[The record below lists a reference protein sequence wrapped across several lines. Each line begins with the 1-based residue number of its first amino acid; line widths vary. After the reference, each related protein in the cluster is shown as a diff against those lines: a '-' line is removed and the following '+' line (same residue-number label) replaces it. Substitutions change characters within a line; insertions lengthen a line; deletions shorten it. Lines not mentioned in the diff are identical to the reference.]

1 MKLQYLVTGMPRS
14 GTVYM
19 ARLLTSAGL
28 MCGHESIFA
37 LDGIE
42 GAIQALSDEYVKTSV
57 VSNDV
62 PESWFNHRTQV
73 AESSYLAAPFLD
85 HSCLADTR
93 IIHVVR
99 NPLLVISSL
108 LLDVD
113 FFKEKDQIPYLDF
126 VHKHLPELKKINNEI
141 ERITAYYVWWNNLL
155 EQKSVGK
162 QYLRLKIEEAVG
174 SPLFDFLEIKQ
185 PEKLYSN
192 TEINS
197 WKKRKRNICLD
208 DIPNGNIKN
217 EFILLLEK
225 YKQIR

>member
-1 MKLQYLVTGMPRS
+1 MKIQYLVTGMPRS

-19 ARLLTSAGL
+19 ARLLSSVGL

-37 LDGIE
+37 LGGIE
-42 GAIQALSDEYVKTSV
+42 GAIKALSDKYVKTSV

-85 HSCLADTR
+85 HSCLADTK

-113 FFKEKDQIPYLDF
+113 FFKEKGQIPYLDF
-126 VHKHLPELKKINNEI
+126 VYKHLPELKKINNEI
-141 ERITAYYVWWNNLL
+141 ERITAYYVWWNNII
-155 EQKSVGK
+155 EQKSLGK
-162 QYLRLKIEEAVG
+162 QYLRLKVGESVG

-185 PEKLYSN
+185 PKNLFTN
-192 TEINS
+192 TKINS
-197 WKKRKRNICLD
+197 WKKRASDLCLN
-208 DIPNGNIKN
+208 DIPNGKIKN

-225 YKQIR
+225 YNYK